1 MSGMLMLADIA
12 RGEIEVKDRDTL
24 LATAPDKIADWVV
37 TLNEW
42 RLANTEPAQ
51 DDPRIVTVP
60 RKKVGRN
67 EPCPCGSGK
76 KYKKC
81 CGLN

>member
-1 MSGMLMLADIA
+1 LPGKK
-12 RGEIEVKDRDTL
+12 EVKDRDML
-24 LATAPDKIADWVV
+24 LAAAPDEIADWVV
-37 TLNEW
+37 ALSAW
-42 RLANTEPAQ
+42 RIANCQPVQEF
-51 DDPRIVTVP
+51 DPRIVTSA

-76 KYKKC
+76 KHKRC

>member
-1 MSGMLMLADIA
+1 MFGFDLRQAQPICSDLIY
-12 RGEIEVKDRDTL
+12 DRHR
-24 LATAPDKIADWVV
+24 VV
-37 TLNEW
+37 ILNEW
-42 RLANTEPAQ
+42 RLANTQPLQ
-51 DDPRIVTVP
+51 DIDPRVVTVP